1 MINKRL
7 IQFVPESKKA
17 IALQVL
23 YQWLTL
29 ICNILLMGG
38 ISYLFY
44 QLYIQKISIYTFL
57 YFPLFILLIYFRSL
71 FSKLS
76 IQASYRS
83 SHLIKKRFRRFI
95 MEKLIQL
102 EGHYLNETSTAQ
114 WVQLSTEGV
123 EQLES
128 YFGAYLP
135 QFFFAMLAPLT
146 LFIFIA
152 PLSFKPA
159 FALLICVPLIPI
171 SIALVQTFAKK
182 LLSKYWGQ
190 YSALGDRFLE
200 NLQGLTTLKIYQS
213 DEFFHQQ
220 MNEEAEKFRKITMK
234 VLTMQLN
241 SITIMDL
248 VAYGGTALGIFLA
261 LKEYQNGSISIFVFL
276 FILFLCADFF
286 LPMRTLG
293 SYFHIA
299 MNGLAASDKIFQLV
313 DLKIPTSAN
322 QELKGNHFEI
332 DIHDLNFSYENKKI
346 LNHINFNIKPFT
358 FNAIV
363 GESGSGKTTLA
374 KLIQKSLVPHENEI
388 MIQHLDICSLSSTSL
403 NQHIVTVG
411 FDAYL
416 FSGCVREQLGMV
428 KKASDEEYIQVLKQ
442 VRLWDFLQKEKGL
455 DTVLLEGG
463 NNLSGGQR
471 QRLALACALLHDAE
485 IYIFDEATSNI
496 DAESENEIMEIIRE
510 LAQRKTVL
518 LITHRL
524 ANAIGADQILVLQ
537 EGNCMGCGTHEQLLD
552 QCPTYQNLWYTQQEL
567 EGNYEAI

>member
-416 FSGCVREQLGMV
+416 FSGCVRDQLGMV

>member
-416 FSGCVREQLGMV
+416 FSGCVRDQLGMV

-524 ANAIGADQILVLQ
+524 ANAIGANQILVLQ

>member
-332 DIHDLNFSYENKKI
+332 DIHNLNFSYENKKI

-416 FSGCVREQLGMV
+416 FSGCVRDQLGMV

-524 ANAIGADQILVLQ
+524 ANAIGANQILVLQ